1 MCSGCN
7 VANLGLSW
15 GGVYQLGVASMP
27 KIFALLTVLVGSWGL
42 SAAAVEAAPPPL
54 EAFGKRPMIS
64 DVKMS
69 PGGTHYAALQWMQ
82 GQEVLVIY
90 SPFSK
95 DPAERVRML
104 ALDVDKRTE
113 EKVESIFWLNDET
126 VGMVFEFEG
135 LRGQTPTLETRL
147 VAVTS
152 DMTDIRQIPRPL
164 KPAFS
169 RPLKKTLKVAQLQ
182 HNIIDYMESDP
193 SRILMALDPEGY
205 GWTLNVYEVVLANGG
220 IARVTMGDHN
230 VAWYMT
236 DQQERVRLRASY
248 TDNTVEI
255 QFRKPDSSAWN
266 VLFEKK
272 RDDTFEYWP
281 EAFGSDPNRLLVSH
295 TPKSGYDEILE
306 YDLVTKSVVGPAYA
320 PSGVGIRGVAQDRYT
335 RKVIG
340 YYYADDYQKI
350 HYTDPELQAL
360 QKAIDKA
367 LPDKQNWI
375 SSYDRKRSMFIIFAS
390 SPKDPGTYY
399 MYLKDRKQLAKIL
412 DRNAIAVSPLNL
424 GTMKSI
430 TYTARDG
437 TQIPGY
443 LTTPPRGTAPYPLI
457 VMPHGG
463 PTARDYLAWDYWVQ
477 FLASRGYAVL
487 QPNFRG
493 STGYGKD
500 FRRAGYGEWGLLMQ
514 DDVSDGARAM
524 IEQGIADSSR
534 MCIVGGSYGG
544 YAALMGAIATPDLF
558 QCAVSF
564 AGVTDIRRMLAEG
577 RRYKFASNNPPNVG
591 DRFDDK
597 GQLRDTSPINNVDAI
612 KIPILLI
619 HGDKDLSV
627 DVSHSERMAKALK
640 KAKKPYKLVIFKD
653 GNHHLQLE
661 KHRIS
666 FLRELEAFLD
676 EQIGG

>member
-7 VANLGLSW
+7 VANLWLSW
-15 GGVYQLGVASMP
+15 GGVYQLGVADMP
-27 KIFALLTVLVGSWGL
+27 RIFALLTVLVGSWGL

-69 PGGTHYAALQWMQ
+69 PGGTHYAALQWIQ
-82 GQEVLVIY
+82 GQAVLVIY

-104 ALDVDKRTE
+104 ALDASKRTE
-113 EKVESIFWLNDET
+113 EKVEQISWLNDET
-126 VGMVFEFEG
+126 VGLVFEFEAMRGG
-135 LRGQTPTLETRL
+135 LVPAMGTVPTLETRL
-147 VAVTS
+147 VAVRA
-152 DMTDIRQIPRPL
+152 DMSDIRQIPRQPKAAL
-164 KPAFS
+164 M
-169 RPLKKTLKVAQLQ
+169 LGQLQ
-182 HNIIDYMESDP
+182 HEIVDYLESDP
-193 SRILMALDPEGY
+193 DRILMALDRTGY
-205 GWTLNVYEVVLANGG
+205 GQTLNVYDVVLSNGG
-220 IARVTMGDHN
+220 ASTRTKGDEKI
-230 VAWYMT
+230 AWYMT
-236 DQQERVRLRASY
+236 DQQERVRMRASY
-248 TDNTVEI
+248 TDKHVQI
-255 QFRKPDSSAWN
+255 QFREPGRSSWN
-266 VLFEKK
+266 VLFKEK
-272 RDDTFEYWP
+272 RADGLDYWP
-281 EAFGSDPNRLLVSH
+281 VTFASDPNRLLVSH

-306 YDLVTKSVVGPAYA
+306 YDLVTKSIVGPAYA

-335 RKVIG
+335 RKVTG

-367 LPDKQNWI
+367 LPDTQNRI
-375 SSYDRKRSMFIIFAS
+375 SSYDRKRSMFIIFAGG
-390 SPKDPGTYY
+390 PKDPGTYY

-412 DRNAIAVSPLNL
+412 DRNAIAVSSLDL
-424 GTMKSI
+424 GDMKSI

-443 LTTPPRGTAPYPLI
+443 LTTPPHGAAPYPLI

-463 PTARDYLAWDYWVQ
+463 PTARDYLAWDHWVQ

-493 STGYGKD
+493 SSGYGGD
-500 FRRAGYGEWGLLMQ
+500 FEAAGYGQWGLLMQ
-514 DDVSDGARAM
+514 DDVTDGAKAM
-524 IEQGIADSSR
+524 IEQGIADPNR

-544 YAALMGAIATPDLF
+544 YAALMGAIVTPDLF

-564 AGVTDIRRMLAEG
+564 AGVTDIPRMLAEG

-591 DRFDDK
+591 NRFDDH
-597 GQLRDTSPINNVDAI
+597 GQLRDTSPINGVDAI

-640 KAKKPYKLVIFKD
+640 KAKKPHKLVIFKD
-653 GNHHLQLE
+653 GNHYHQLE